1 MSGHVSQTAGRTGR
15 VKRWGDALTKHLS
28 ARNLLYGLIILL
40 IAEWAATGVR
50 VIHEDE
56 QGVVLR
62 FGGVSRVAPAG
73 ILFTLPW
80 PVEKTIAVKTT
91 EVRTMPV
98 GYKMVDAVRGI
109 APQTKEV
116 EWVTGDTNIID
127 LTLTLKY
134 SVQDPVEYLFRV
146 GRVDADFLVRRCAES
161 VLTELIAQMPVDD
174 LLTSGK
180 VRVQEETRLKTQQ
193 MLDDLSAGL
202 RVVTVNIGSVEPP
215 ATVIDAFNDVSTAK
229 LEKARMLNQADGYQ
243 KDLIP
248 RARAMADRTTQ
259 IAESYRAETVEAAH
273 GDAAQFAKL
282 LAEASKARSITE
294 TRLYLEA
301 MERILPDTRKIVIDD
316 REGNQLR
323 LLE

>member
-1 MSGHVSQTAGRTGR
+1 MSNGVHQTAGGPGR
-15 VKRWGDALTKHLS
+15 MKRWGDALAKVLC
-28 ARNLLYGLIILL
+28 ARNLIYGLIVLL
-40 IAEWAATGVR
+40 IAEWAVTGVR

-62 FGGVSRVAPAG
+62 FGAVSRVAPAG

-109 APQTKEV
+109 APTPKEV
-116 EWVTGDTNIID
+116 EWVTGDTNVID

-134 SVQDPVEYLFRV
+134 SVQNPVDYLFRV

-180 VRVQEETRLKTQQ
+180 VRIQEETRL
-193 MLDDLSAGL
+193 
-202 RVVTVNIGSVEPP
+202 
-215 ATVIDAFNDVSTAK
+215 
-229 LEKARMLNQADGYQ
+229 
-243 KDLIP
+243 
-248 RARAMADRTTQ
+248 
-259 IAESYRAETVEAAH
+259 
-273 GDAAQFAKL
+273 
-282 LAEASKARSITE
+282 
-294 TRLYLEA
+294 
-301 MERILPDTRKIVIDD
+301 
-316 REGNQLR
+316 
-323 LLE
+323 